1 MKTTVTLESKD
12 VREII
17 AKFLG
22 VKIEDV
28 IPNRYSFA
36 IANMSAEKIERKI
49 NVPVLRQE
57 SGESYSNSAC
67 AAHD

>member
-22 VKIEDV
+22 IKIEDV
-28 IPNRYSFA
+28 IPQRYSFS
-36 IANMSAEKIERKI
+36 IANMSADEIEKKI
-49 NVPVLRQE
+49 R
-57 SGESYSNSAC
+57 G
-67 AAHD
+67 